1 MRIYGGKY
9 LDSHNYSKIFISSKQ
24 INVYGSNQESLFYDK
39 KFVNSLKGKS
49 YYEKIDAVV
58 DHFIYNNKINYISSG
73 SAFSEEGKRLLFHDF
88 SNHAIANKIVSKYT
102 SDRLE
107 TLKESETNN
116 YSLNLSLISSNY
128 DKNGNYN
135 LMHQDYVLYDLEVR
149 FLYDFIDVVFKD
161 ELAFIALNNGQLKIT
176 SLNCDKV
183 VNLSSIIAKR
193 CMTDICYAVSNHNQ
207 NYSKLHEK
215 DQKQLKLEV
224 KNGK

>member
-1 MRIYGGKY
+1 
-9 LDSHNYSKIFISSKQ
+9 
-24 INVYGSNQESLFYDK
+24 
-39 KFVNSLKGKS
+39 
-49 YYEKIDAVV
+49 
-58 DHFIYNNKINYISSG
+58 
-73 SAFSEEGKRLLFHDF
+73 
-88 SNHAIANKIVSKYT
+88 
-102 SDRLE
+102 
-107 TLKESETNN
+107 
-116 YSLNLSLISSNY
+116 
-128 DKNGNYN
+128 
-135 LMHQDYVLYDLEVR
+135 MHQDYVLYDLEVR